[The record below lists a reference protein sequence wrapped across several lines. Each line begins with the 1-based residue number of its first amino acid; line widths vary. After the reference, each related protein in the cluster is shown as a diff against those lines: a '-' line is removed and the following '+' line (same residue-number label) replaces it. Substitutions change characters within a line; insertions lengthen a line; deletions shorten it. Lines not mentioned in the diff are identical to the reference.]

1 MGRAWLLVVIFQ
13 MSGEVFG
20 KGDPKEDPVDFAPLM
35 QTVQREAQKVKS

>member
-20 KGDPKEDPVDFAPLM
+20 KGDPVDFAPLM
-35 QTVQREAQKVKS
+35 QTVQREALKVKT